1 MKLRNAKKKLKKIA
15 LKRYTIPIDINKTY
29 CKITYSNK
37 IFPNGKR
44 MLVLRLLSKKNDKA
58 YGLKYFYIKSK
69 NY

>member
-44 MLVLRLLSKKNDKA
+44 MLVLRLLSKRNGKA
-58 YGLKYFYIKSK
+58 YGLVYFYIKSQ
-69 NY
+69 NN